1 MADSSQKFIARNRAP
16 RVQIEYD
23 VELYGA
29 EKKVQLPFVMG
40 VMSDLAGKSTV
51 EQPAVADR
59 KFLEID
65 VDNFDE
71 RMKSMAPRAA
81 FTVPNTLTGEGN
93 LAVDLTFES
102 MADFSP
108 GAIAAKVDA
117 LRPLLEA
124 RTQLQNLMAYM
135 DGKTGAETLIETI
148 LNDPSLLAAVSAPAG
163 DAGSA
168 AALDS
173 LRNLELPEEEAD
185 TSGDVLAGLAA
196 AAPEAAAPADASG
209 GILDALRDA
218 VPEDQA
224 AEDASSGIL
233 EGLRDTAP
241 QDAAPKDTSAD
252 VLAGLS
258 AAAPADPEPG
268 DDAADALAALAATGV
283 PEPEEEDGAASVLEG
298 LAQADVPERE
308 EADTSGEVLAGLA
321 AQEPGDA
328 GTEDVSG
335 MVLDSLAAADV
346 PEAEMEDHSG
356 VLDALADVDVPEQAD
371 TAADD
376 ALESLAAVET
386 AEQPAEDH
394 TGILDGL
401 ADQAPEDEAED
412 DTAGAALESL
422 AAADVPDADVS
433 DASAA
438 VLDELAG
445 LQPEEADADDP
456 AEAAL
461 ESLTQVEIAED
472 QGEDITGVLSGL
484 PDVEPVAEDDGSE
497 AAAALDSL
505 ADAAVEG
512 GIEDGGPE
520 DGLDDV
526 LEGLLEDAA
535 EEEDS
540 GNAAEDA
547 LDSLASVETS
557 EAPEDETVDVLEGL
571 LAGGPEQDEDPGEDL
586 NAVLGSLE
594 TPEETDGQDS
604 AADVL
609 AGLAEDHAEDAPE
622 EEDVLDGILGG
633 LEEPEDDAG
642 DNDLG
647 AALDTLEAPAEDDAG
662 DGGLDDLLADLG
674 SDAPEEGAAEDILAD
689 LAEGEGGPDSAD
701 LETNALLDGG
711 SDAEEPAGDDGLDS
725 LLGDLT
731 DDDEPA
737 SEDDDLDALLSDTDE
752 EPSMGAEDSGD
763 DLDSLLGGLD
773 APDDS
778 AAEEGE
784 DSSLDDLLGG
794 LDDDGAA
801 GDEAADDD
809 DLDALLGGLDE
820 DSAEE
825 AEDASLDDLLGDLG
839 SEEEEGDLD
848 GLLAG
853 LGEEASA
860 EEAAEDAGAEDDLDA
875 LLGGLGDADSDL
887 DSLMGDD
894 GDMDLDD
901 LLGDLGGE
909 EEDAGDTG
917 GDDLDA
923 LLGDLDTDDDDPGAE
938 AAAVEVPDD
947 PEFAY
952 GTMSADRPDPQKLQ
966 RKRFRLAILGDFSGR
981 AAKGQ
986 LETGDGLAA
995 RKAIL
1000 LDPDTVEDVIE
1011 SFAAELVL
1019 PIGKDGAGIAV
1030 KLEDLDGLHPDELYE
1045 NVELFS
1051 ELVGLRKQLQS
1062 GATADHAAGTLK
1074 AWAEKHGTKAR
1085 APKRTSAGNSVPAD
1099 KRLSAFQQLIG
1110 ATGITPRPA
1119 SPVEELLARV
1129 VGPHIRALPDPDVA
1143 AMQKAVDESLSDAM
1157 RLVLHHPEFQSV
1169 EAQWRS
1175 LDLMARSIEDD
1186 DTLDV
1191 MLYDISAEE
1200 LAVDLA
1206 AEEDLSKTGFVRLL
1220 TEEPLDEENGR
1231 GGYSAL
1237 IGMYQFEE
1245 TPPHAE
1251 LLGRIARVAAHVDAP
1266 FFAAISPEF
1275 LKTPKAERP
1284 KLVADAW
1291 DTLQGM
1297 AEAGHLGLVS
1307 PRFLLRRPYGEKTEP
1322 CYEFDFEE
1330 FTETEGLKGMLWA
1343 NPVVLVAILLGR
1355 SFRQNGPSLQLGK
1368 IMTLGE
1374 MPYHYVNDKFGDQV
1388 ALPCTERNID
1398 LDKITLAQERGFM
1411 AVSAVKGRDEVRL
1424 TSFNSLKGSEI
1435 LGPWTGLPAPEPSPP
1450 DPRGQPKPA
1459 EPADGG
1465 NDEDDLDLDLDL
1477 GGDDGD
1483 DLGLDDLD
1491 LGDDGGDDDGLGDL
1505 DDLLASFGDD
1515 DDDDDGD
1522 DDEMDADL
1530 AALLD
1535 DL

>member
-1 MADSSQKFIARNRAP
+1 
-16 RVQIEYD
+16 
-23 VELYGA
+23 
-29 EKKVQLPFVMG
+29 
-40 VMSDLAGKSTV
+40 
-51 EQPAVADR
+51 
-59 KFLEID
+59 
-65 VDNFDE
+65 
-71 RMKSMAPRAA
+71 
-81 FTVPNTLTGEGN
+81 
-93 LAVDLTFES
+93 
-102 MADFSP
+102 
-108 GAIAAKVDA
+108 
-117 LRPLLEA
+117 
-124 RTQLQNLMAYM
+124 
-135 DGKTGAETLIETI
+135 
-148 LNDPSLLAAVSAPAG
+148 
-163 DAGSA
+163 
-168 AALDS
+168 
-173 LRNLELPEEEAD
+173 
-185 TSGDVLAGLAA
+185 
-196 AAPEAAAPADASG
+196 
-209 GILDALRDA
+209 
-218 VPEDQA
+218 
-224 AEDASSGIL
+224 
-233 EGLRDTAP
+233 
-241 QDAAPKDTSAD
+241 
-252 VLAGLS
+252 
-258 AAAPADPEPG
+258 
-268 DDAADALAALAATGV
+268 
-283 PEPEEEDGAASVLEG
+283 
-298 LAQADVPERE
+298 
-308 EADTSGEVLAGLA
+308 
-321 AQEPGDA
+321 
-328 GTEDVSG
+328 

-346 PEAEMEDHSG
+346 PEDETEDHSG
-356 VLDALADVDVPEQAD
+356 VLDALAEIDVPEQAD

-386 AEQPAEDH
+386 AELSAEDH
-394 TGILDGL
+394 AGILDGL
-401 ADQAPEDEAED
+401 AEQAPADEAED
-412 DTAGAALESL
+412 DTAGSALESL
-422 AAADVPDADVS
+422 AAAEVPDADVFDES
-433 DASAA
+433 AS
-438 VLDELAG
+438 VLDGLA
-445 LQPEEADADDP
+445 E
-456 AEAAL
+456 
-461 ESLTQVEIAED
+461 T
-472 QGEDITGVLSGL
+472 
-484 PDVEPVAEDDGSE
+484 
-497 AAAALDSL
+497 
-505 ADAAVEG
+505 AVE
-512 GIEDGGPE
+512 DGTENDELDG
-520 DGLDDV
+520 GLDDV
-526 LEGLLEDAA
+526 LDGLLDDAA
-535 EEEDS
+535 VEEAGGS
-540 GNAAEDA
+540 AAADA
-547 LDSLASVETS
+547 LGSLASVETV
-557 EAPEDETVDVLEGL
+557 ETAEDGSGDVLEGL
-571 LAGGPEQDEDPGEDL
+571 LAGGPEQDEDTGEDL
-586 NAVLGSLE
+586 SAVLDGLE
-594 TPEETDGQDS
+594 APEETDGEDS

-609 AGLAEDHAEDAPE
+609 AGLAEDLPEDAPV
-622 EEDVLDGILGG
+622 EEDDLDGILGG
-633 LEEPEDDAG
+633 LEEPEDEAE
-642 DNDLG
+642 DNELS
-647 AALDTLEAPAEDDAG
+647 AALDTLEAPAEDEAG

-674 SDAPEEGAAEDILAD
+674 SDTPEEAAVEGVSDDILAG
-689 LAEGEGGPDSAD
+689 LAEDDSAGGTD
-701 LETNALLDGG
+701 GAELDPDALLDAG
-711 SDAEEPAGDDGLDS
+711 SDAEVAAGDDGLDS
-725 LLGDLT
+725 LPGELT
-731 DDDEPA
+731 D
-737 SEDDDLDALLSDTDE
+737 EDDPDALLSDPGD
-752 EPSMGAEDSGD
+752 EPSMETADDGGSLDDLLGDLDSPEPADDDSSELNALLEGGDDGD
-763 DLDSLLGGLD
+763 DLDSLLGSLD
-773 APDDS
+773 EPEDT

-794 LDDDGAA
+794 LGGDGGAD
-801 GDEAADDD
+801 DEAAGGD
-809 DLDALLGGLDE
+809 DLDALLSGLDE
-820 DSAEE
+820 DGAEE

-848 GLLAG
+848 GLLAD

-860 EEAAEDAGAEDDLDA
+860 EEAADDGGAEDELDA

-901 LLGDLGGE
+901 LLGDLGGDDEDE
-909 EEDAGDTG
+909 EEDGGAG

-923 LLGDLDTDDDDPGAE
+923 LLGDLDAGGDEPAAE
-938 AAAVEVPDD
+938 AAEVEVSED

-952 GTMSADRPDPQKLQ
+952 GTMSADRPDPQKLE

-986 LETGDGLAA
+986 LEVGDDLAG

-1000 LDPDTVEDVIE
+1000 LDPDTVEDVVE
-1011 SFAAELVL
+1011 SFATELVL

-1030 KLEDLDGLHPDELYE
+1030 KLEDLDRLHPDELYE

-1074 AWAEKHGTKAR
+1074 AWAEKYGTRAR

-1110 ATGITPRPA
+1110 ATGISPRPA

-1143 AMQKAVDESLSDAM
+1143 AMQKAVDEALSDAM

-1206 AEEDLSKTGFVRLL
+1206 ATEDLSKTGFVRLL

-1398 LDKITLAQERGFM
+1398 LDKIALAQERGFM

-1424 TSFNSLKGSEI
+1424 TSFNSLTGSEI
-1435 LGPWTGLPAPEPSPP
+1435 LGPWSGLPAPEPSPP
-1450 DPRGQPKPA
+1450 DPRGLP
-1459 EPADGG
+1459 EPGAAAGGGEDG
-1465 NDEDDLDLDLDL
+1465 DDLGLDLDL

-1491 LGDDGGDDDGLGDL
+1491 LGDGGGDDDGLGDL
-1505 DDLLASFGDD
+1505 DDLLSSFGDDSDD
-1515 DDDDDGD
+1515 DDDDDG
-1522 DDEMDADL
+1522 EMDADL